1 MAMDLSNIGILVR
14 REIEARIVGPLVK
27 EFIKELGEEKATAIV
42 TNTIVD
48 LARESGRDLAKWVDG
63 NGLEDFEK
71 GLELW
76 TRDNALEI
84 EIIDRSET
92 RFSFDVKR
100 CRYAEMYKEIGIPKL
115 GKVMSCA
122 RDYALIEGFNPDIK
136 LTRTQTIME
145 GADYCD
151 FRYVCNRPESDS

>member
-63 NGLEDFEK
+63 NGLEEFEK

-84 EIIDRSET
+84 EFIDRSET

-100 CRYAEMYKEIGIPKL
+100 CRYAEMYKEIGIPEL

-151 FRYVCNRPESDS
+151 FRYVCNRPGSGS